1 MMYVSLFVIVFSTLY
16 LTCVIFR
23 LHQKKRFSRGKNK
36 KKEEV
41 FYVSSSRA
49 STKKIGIPIV
59 IA

>member
-1 MMYVSLFVIVFSTLY
+1 MMYVSLFVIVFST

-41 FYVSSSRA
+41 FYVSASSSRA
-49 STKKIGIPIV
+49 STKKSIPIV

>member
-1 MMYVSLFVIVFSTLY
+1 MYVSLFVIVFST

-23 LHQKKRFSRGKNK
+23 LHQKKRFSTRGKNK

-41 FYVSSSRA
+41 FYVSASSSRA
-49 STKKIGIPIV
+49 STKKSIPIV

>member
-1 MMYVSLFVIVFSTLY
+1 MYVSLFVIVFST